1 MQSPFS
7 HWSNFRY
14 WVFHVTLNAA
24 PSFIIACAITNV
36 SLDARIAGMT
46 AGVVTFIAGYTLV
59 TGSPWFRQNV
69 SGTSFGTALKWATR
83 VRSAL
88 AAVGLVGSIGWFQTF
103 KVPFLMNF
111 SMLEMYAGLV
121 AGSLVET
128 AGKLPQIKSLRVILT
143 CGDASL
149 RAKSWWLGDMSSAI
163 PTYLWTLT
171 EGIILSL
178 LMATIAVLIWFSAKI
193 KRRYFRDVTV

>member
-1 MQSPFS
+1 
-7 HWSNFRY
+7 
-14 WVFHVTLNAA
+14 
-24 PSFIIACAITNV
+24 
-36 SLDARIAGMT
+36 
-46 AGVVTFIAGYTLV
+46 
-59 TGSPWFRQNV
+59 
-69 SGTSFGTALKWATR
+69 
-83 VRSAL
+83 
-88 AAVGLVGSIGWFQTF
+88 
-103 KVPFLMNF
+103 
-111 SMLEMYAGLV
+111 MLEMYAGLV

-193 KRRYFRDVTV
+193 KRRYSRDVTV